1 MPQCQESLPPMKQLR
16 PSQGTGL
23 EGSRLY
29 MQSIE
34 IFIGMMALQDVN
46 YCIHMMAVPG
56 MDSHFVSPYICVAKL
71 L

>member
-1 MPQCQESLPPMKQLR
+1 
-16 PSQGTGL
+16 
-23 EGSRLY
+23 